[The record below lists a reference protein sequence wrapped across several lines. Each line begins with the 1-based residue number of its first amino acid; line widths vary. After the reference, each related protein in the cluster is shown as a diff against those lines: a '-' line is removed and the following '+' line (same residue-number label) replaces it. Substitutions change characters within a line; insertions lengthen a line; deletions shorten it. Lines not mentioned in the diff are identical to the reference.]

1 MEEDRQGE
9 RERERERERES
20 TRKLLLLVNMVRSS
34 ETNASLCDIL
44 FVA

>member
-1 MEEDRQGE
+1 MEEDRQG
-9 RERERERERES
+9 ERERES